1 MASVGFT
8 VDTKSLSGLNMNFQ
22 KTLDNM
28 SSALTDAY
36 TAMQGAQDKMKAGD
50 PGSIVNAQ
58 VAMAQF
64 TQVLTT
70 LTQSLKALQD
80 VTSAI
85 NRNISS

>member
-8 VDTKSLSGLNMNFQ
+8 VDAKSLSAINMDFQ
-22 KTLDNM
+22 TTLDNM
-28 SSALTDAY
+28 SSALTDAN
-36 TAMQGAQDKMKAGD
+36 TAMQDAQTKMKSGNPAT
-50 PGSIVNAQ
+50 IVNAQ
-58 VAMAQF
+58 IAMAQF

-80 VTSAI
+80 VTSTI

>member
-8 VDTKSLSGLNMNFQ
+8 VDTKSLSAINMNFQ

-28 SSALTDAY
+28 SSALTDAFN
-36 TAMQGAQDKMKAGD
+36 AMDKAQNSMKSGE
-50 PGSIVNAQ
+50 PTSIINAQ
-58 VAMAQF
+58 IAMAQF

>member
-8 VDTKSLSGLNMNFQ
+8 VDAKSLTGINMDFQ

-28 SSALTDAY
+28 SSALTDAN
-36 TAMQGAQDKMKAGD
+36 TAMQDAQTKMKSGNPAT
-50 PGSIVNAQ
+50 IVNAQ
-58 VAMAQF
+58 IAMAQF

-80 VTSAI
+80 VTSTI

>member
-8 VDTKSLSGLNMNFQ
+8 VDSKALSGIDMDFQ
-22 KTLDNM
+22 KTLENM
-28 SSALTDAY
+28 SSALTDAN
-36 TAMQGAQDKMKAGD
+36 TAMQDAQDKMKSGNPA
-50 PGSIVNAQ
+50 SIIKAQ
-58 VAMAQF
+58 IAMAQF

-80 VTSAI
+80 VTGAI

>member
-1 MASVGFT
+1 M
-8 VDTKSLSGLNMNFQ
+8 DFQ

-28 SSALTDAY
+28 SSALTDAN
-36 TAMQGAQDKMKAGD
+36 TAMQDAQTKMKSGNPAT
-50 PGSIVNAQ
+50 IVNAQ
-58 VAMAQF
+58 IAMAQF

-80 VTSAI
+80 VTSTI

>member
-8 VDTKSLSGLNMNFQ
+8 VDTKSLSGINMNFQ

-36 TAMQGAQDKMKAGD
+36 NAMDKAQTSMKSGEPTSIITAQ
-50 PGSIVNAQ
+50 I
-58 VAMAQF
+58 AMAQF

>member
-8 VDTKSLSGLNMNFQ
+8 VDAKSLTGINMDFQ

-28 SSALTDAY
+28 SSALTDAN
-36 TAMQGAQDKMKAGD
+36 TAMQDAQTKMKSGNPAT
-50 PGSIVNAQ
+50 IVHAQ
-58 VAMAQF
+58 IAMAQF

-80 VTSAI
+80 VTSTI

>member
-8 VDTKSLSGLNMNFQ
+8 VDSKALSGIDMDFQ
-22 KTLDNM
+22 KTLENM
-28 SSALTDAY
+28 SSALTDANSV
-36 TAMQGAQDKMKAGD
+36 MQNAQDNMKSGNPA
-50 PGSIVNAQ
+50 SIIKAQ
-58 VAMAQF
+58 IAMAQF